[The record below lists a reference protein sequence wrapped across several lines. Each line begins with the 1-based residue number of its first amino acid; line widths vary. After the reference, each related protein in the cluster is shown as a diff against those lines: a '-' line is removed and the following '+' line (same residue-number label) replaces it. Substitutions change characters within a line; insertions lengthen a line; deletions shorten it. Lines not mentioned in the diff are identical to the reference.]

1 MITAM
6 EKGDWAEITRIN
18 FGGKLL
24 LPICKEEFAK
34 KLILGMVLTW
44 NEDLNLLPFLSL
56 LCKAH
61 WREKR

>member
-18 FGGKLL
+18 FGVKVL

-34 KLILGMVLTW
+34 KLRPGLVLT
-44 NEDLNLLPFLSL
+44 
-56 LCKAH
+56 
-61 WREKR
+61 